1 MNEKRLDLSRSY
13 HTSLQ
18 AYLKDGPGSSLEGAR
33 EVGRRALA
41 VGLETLDMARIHEI
55 ALIPLLLT
63 TYSTL
68 TSNGMIARAGLF
80 FAEAISPIEETH
92 RGAVEANNH
101 LKLVVKSLSQRTLEL
116 ADSMEGLKL
125 EIVQRK
131 AAEDSL
137 RISEATSSELLAQSL
152 QMQEQLR
159 RLSRQ
164 LLTVQEEERKRISRE
179 LHDVIAQTL
188 TSINMRLAAL
198 KVESNANTKDLQ
210 KKITSTQRM
219 VEKSVDIVHRFAR
232 ELRPSVLDDLGLIP
246 ALKSYL
252 KGYNEESGIEVKLSA
267 SEEIEEM
274 DSAQRTVLYRV
285 AQEALTNVARHAKA
299 TAAEIS
305 IHSVDGVIRMEVK
318 DNGQG
323 FEVDGKLCANKGSR
337 LGLLCMRERVE
348 MVGGIFCVDSA
359 PGRHTTISVEFAKG
373 TMVKMKA
380 SRKPSK
386 PSTDLECP

>member
-1 MNEKRLDLSRSY
+1 MKEMRLDLSRGY
-13 HTSLQ
+13 HVALQ
-18 AYLKDGPGSSLEGAR
+18 AYLKDGPGSSLEAAR
-33 EVGRRALA
+33 EVGRRALV

-55 ALIPLLLT
+55 ALIPLLLK
-63 TYSTL
+63 TYSTA

-101 LKLVVKSLSQRTLEL
+101 LKLVVKSLSLRTLEL
-116 ADSMEGLKL
+116 ADSVEGLKL
-125 EIVQRK
+125 EVVQRK
-131 AAEDSL
+131 AAEDLL

-159 RLSRQ
+159 SLSRQ
-164 LLTVQEEERKRISRE
+164 LLTAQEEERKRISRE

-252 KGYNEESGIEVKLSA
+252 KGYIEESGIQVKLSA
-267 SEEIEEM
+267 AAVIEEI

-285 AQEALTNVARHAKA
+285 AQEALTNVARHSKA
-299 TAAEIS
+299 TSAEVS
-305 IHSVDGVIRMEVK
+305 IHCVDGLVRMEIK

-323 FEVDGKLCANKGSR
+323 FEVDGKLCAKKASR
-337 LGLLCMRERVE
+337 LGLLGMRERVE
-348 MVGGIFCVDSA
+348 MVGGTFCVESS
-359 PGRHTTISVEFAKG
+359 PGNHTTIRVELSKA
-373 TMVKMKA
+373 TLVKTKP